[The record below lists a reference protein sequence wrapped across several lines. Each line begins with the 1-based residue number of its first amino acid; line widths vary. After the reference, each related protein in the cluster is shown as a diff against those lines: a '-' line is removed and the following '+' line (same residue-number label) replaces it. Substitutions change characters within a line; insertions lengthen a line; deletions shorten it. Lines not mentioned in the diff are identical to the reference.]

1 MPENNTCT
9 VQHRMRR
16 MNLGIGAL
24 CMQMEKRGRMCRYCD
39 VAAAFHGDPACGA
52 DTMEAII
59 KTLDELEAERHD
71 QRGH

>member
-24 CMQMEKRGRMCRYCD
+24 CMREKVG
-39 VAAAFHGDPACGA
+39 
-52 DTMEAII
+52 
-59 KTLDELEAERHD
+59 
-71 QRGH
+71 